1 MQTTKTK
8 QTKTSNK
15 GITLVA
21 LVITIIVLL
30 ILAAVGI
37 GAIAGEDGLITKA
50 QEAAELYEQASR
62 NEANAINEIFNMVNG
77 GNQGGSEEPT
87 QPVIDATNAN
97 VKFTYTPST
106 PTKSSVTVEIA
117 TTTGYMIQ
125 YRNGETGNYSRYT
138 GAFTVEE
145 NTAIYVK
152 LANSSGVTGG
162 YATGNVQNIDKIA
175 QNAFTPTIGTI
186 TETTIE
192 VNASTTDTG
201 SPGCAAEN
209 TGIKEYKYYVNG
221 ELKHTG
227 LEENVTIT
235 GLTEGTEYSIY
246 VIAEDKAGNTTIS
259 SAVTAETTTPK
270 PITSTEIANNPEE
283 YYGAYV
289 DYTPQNGAP
298 VGWRIFYADSENI
311 YLIADDY
318 VPNTYA
324 PNASNGLV
332 PTKSGEYKINFTNI
346 LDSYNGTVDIKGN
359 GTTEYP
365 GEDERVK
372 KWINHIN
379 SYTSTYE
386 NMKATAYLLDTK
398 IWNKFEDANDKVEY
412 VIGGP
417 TLELFIASFNDTH
430 EEKINFKVTDEEGY
444 EIKMEMDSSYKADLS
459 FMWLMGDINNLY
471 FVDTECIKAYSY
483 WIASPAC
490 YKSGQD
496 GYYLFT
502 CNGYYH
508 LGTDD
513 SVYYSGC
520 AFRPIICLKSEIQL
534 VEQNGKYI
542 IQ

>member
-1 MQTTKTK
+1 MQDTKVK
-8 QTKTSNK
+8 KYNK

-30 ILAAVGI
+30 ILAGIGI
-37 GAIAGEDGLITKA
+37 GAIAGEDGLIAKA
-50 QEAAELYEQASR
+50 RQAAEDYEQAAR
-62 NEANAINEIFNMVNG
+62 EEANAINEIFEMANG
-77 GNQGGSEEPT
+77 GTGDGDEEPE
-87 QPVIDATNAN
+87 QPVIDAEGN
-97 VKFTYTPST
+97 VQFKYTPST
-106 PTKSSVTVEIA
+106 PTRGNVTVEI
-117 TTTGYMIQ
+117 TTGTGYQIQ
-125 YRNGETGNYSRYT
+125 YRKGTSGNFSRYT

-145 NTAIYVK
+145 NTVINVK

-162 YATGNVQNIDKIA
+162 VATGNVQNIDKVA
-175 QNAFTPTIGTI
+175 PNTFTPTIGTI
-186 TETTIE
+186 TENSIV
-192 VNASTTDTG
+192 VNASTIDTG
-201 SPGCAAEN
+201 SAGCASSN
-209 TGIKEYKYYVNG
+209 IGIKEYRYYANG

-227 LEENVTIT
+227 TEESVTIT

-246 VIAEDKAGNTTIS
+246 VIAEDKAGNSTTS
-259 SAVTAETTTPK
+259 SVITAETTTPK

-324 PNASNGLV
+324 PNASNGTV

-346 LDSYNGTVDIKGN
+346 LNSYNGTVDIKGN

-386 NMKATAYLLDTK
+386 NMKATAYLLDTE

-417 TLELFIASFNDTH
+417 RLELFVASFNDTH

-459 FMWLMGDINNLY
+459 FMSLMGDIDNLY

-483 WIASPAC
+483 WISSPAC